1 MGKINLPKEPTKV
14 RIIYPK
20 GGTSENS
27 AGPSGKSRT

>member
-1 MGKINLPKEPTKV
+1 MGQINSPKEPTKV

-20 GGTSENS
+20 GGTRENS